1 MLLNYDMRER
11 TPLLE
16 LITFCFHGIRTTT
29 ETFNYLSIKS
39 DRHYKM
45 WKFQPMTT
53 WETGA
58 GSSLMYLQRQDDVNN
73 LVRAACNGSTK
84 EVIAT
89 K

>member
-1 MLLNYDMRER
+1 
-11 TPLLE
+11 
-16 LITFCFHGIRTTT
+16 
-29 ETFNYLSIKS
+29 
-39 DRHYKM
+39 M

-58 GSSLMYLQRQDDVNN
+58 GSSSMYLQRQDDVNN
-73 LVRAACNGSTK
+73 LLRAACNGSTK